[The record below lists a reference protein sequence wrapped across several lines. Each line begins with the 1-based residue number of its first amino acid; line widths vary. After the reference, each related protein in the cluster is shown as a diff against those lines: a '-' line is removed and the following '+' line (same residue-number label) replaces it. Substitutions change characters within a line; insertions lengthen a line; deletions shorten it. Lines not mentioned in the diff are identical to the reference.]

1 MVAMGTNDEV
11 EACGRCA
18 MSSAMAVSEGSGTNP
33 FDGDRIE
40 LDEDEVRTVSQH
52 AVLAGRIKQRLNDW
66 AKSVTYGN

>member
-40 LDEDEVRTVSQH
+40 LEEREVRAVSQH
-52 AVLAGRIKQRLNDW
+52 VVYASKLKQRLNDW
-66 AKSVTYGN
+66 AKSVTYG

>member
-18 MSSAMAVSEGSGTNP
+18 MSSAMSVSEGNGTNP

-40 LDEDEVRTVSQH
+40 LEEREVKTVSKH
-52 AVLAGRIKQRLNDW
+52 VVIAGNIKQRLNDW
-66 AKSVTYGN
+66 AKAVTYGI